1 MDQSSSYD
9 MCRQGSTNACFE
21 DTKEVFLAVGQAG
34 QSLSN
39 LPVRDG
45 ALVATEQQF
54 VGFLTQG
61 HPETPEFVERKRKL
75 TVPRQ
80 TYVTRGARKPVNFC
94 EPETRANVKLADR
107 FFAWCFR
114 CPSKST
120 SSQCSHNTYSFDAKK
135 TANIPTAIERP
146 CVNRQPNSL

>member
-1 MDQSSSYD
+1 M
-9 MCRQGSTNACFE
+9 
-21 DTKEVFLAVGQAG
+21 FLVVDQAG
-34 QSLSN
+34 QPLSN
-39 LPVRDG
+39 LPGRDG

-54 VGFLTQG
+54 VGFLHRGIQR
-61 HPETPEFVERKRKL
+61 HLNFVREKK
-75 TVPRQ
+75 TNFPRQ

-120 SSQCSHNTYSFDAKK
+120 SSQCSHNTYWFDAKK

-146 CVNRQPNSL
+146 CVNRQPNPL